1 MTLSNK
7 NCFKM
12 DGKMLNYRFNSNNIL
27 YQKSGHKALTLSKK
41 SRKAGAEP
49 GPDQMKLEVMDEVV
63 V

>member
-1 MTLSNK
+1 
-7 NCFKM
+7 M